1 MLQKKI
7 LNLNKLNAK
16 LASISFSN
24 SDSMGIEGEEYNG
37 AKALYESE
45 ELCEANADSINCR
58 SEFSLGTLN
67 TNFNQLPF
75 NPVPPIS
82 KNPNPGG
89 GARTMANIDCR
100 DGSTDKA
107 YLGCYNNVSSY
118 GSNWCGNSVTSYS
131 ISMGINTSAN
141 SSHAVALG
149 NEADANAIYDVSVG
163 ASAGQSLV
171 IQVQMFTL
179 VTRLDK
185 VLTDQTIQQLEEV
198 QEDLPQAVIMF
209 S

>member
-1 MLQKKI
+1 MVLFLSLI
-7 LNLNKLNAK
+7 LIPWGL
-16 LASISFSN
+16 
-24 SDSMGIEGEEYNG
+24 EGEEYNG

-89 GARTMANIDCR
+89 GARTMANIDCG

-118 GSNWCGNSVTSYS
+118 G
-131 ISMGINTSAN
+131 
-141 SSHAVALG
+141 VAIVW
-149 NEADANAIYDVSVG
+149 ATP
-163 ASAGQSLV
+163 SLP
-171 IQVQMFTL
+171 IAFL
-179 VTRLDK
+179 W
-185 VLTDQTIQQLEEV
+185 
-198 QEDLPQAVIMF
+198 A
-209 S
+209 